1 MKRFSKLMFVA
12 AALLIA
18 LSAFTAFASAEGEE
32 AQICVT
38 LRIEG
43 VDGNMYYGEVKTEAG
58 ETALTAAD
66 VINKAAAD
74 SESLTVVGA
83 DAGYITE
90 VNGLAAGKFGGW
102 DGWLYL
108 LNGEDPGKG
117 VNECEVKDGDSIVL
131 YYGDPFG
138 VGMQYPETDL
148 SKISENEIKIF
159 SNDTVYDESYNA
171 SVVVNPVAGA
181 TVKIGDKEYTTDGNG
196 IIKLDS
202 ALASG
207 KYAVSIEKKAENGCP
222 LVLRFAPDEEIS
234 FSEGK
239 VTLRVEG
246 TDDNLFFG
254 EVEFSEINTYVT
266 VAYVINKA
274 AADSESLT
282 VVGADA
288 GYITE
293 VNGLAAGKYGG
304 WDGWLYLL
312 NGEDPGKGVNDCEV
326 KDGDSIVLYYGDPF
340 GVGMQYPET
349 DLSKISENEIKI
361 FSNDTVYD
369 ENYNASVVVNPVA
382 GATVKIG
389 DREYTT
395 DENGII
401 KLDGTQNAGTYAI
414 TIEKTAENGCP
425 LVLRFAPGTEITING
440 RVTTGDEGIFGTAM
454 LGILALIA
462 GAAVILYGRR
472 AHV

>member
-1 MKRFSKLMFVA
+1 MKRFSKLLFIA
-12 AALLIA
+12 AALLIV

-43 VDGNMYYGEVKTEAG
+43 VDGNMYYGGVNMEAG
-58 ETALTAAD
+58 EAALTAAD
-66 VINKAAAD
+66 VINKAAAEN
-74 SESLTVVGA
+74 ESLTVVGA

-90 VNGLAAGKFGGW
+90 VNGLAAGKYGGW

-138 VGMQYPETDL
+138 VGMQYPEMDL
-148 SKISENEIKIF
+148 SKIN
-159 SNDTVYDESYNA
+159 
-171 SVVVNPVAGA
+171 
-181 TVKIGDKEYTTDGNG
+181 
-196 IIKLDS
+196 
-202 ALASG
+202 
-207 KYAVSIEKKAENGCP
+207 
-222 LVLRFAPDEEIS
+222 
-234 FSEGK
+234 
-239 VTLRVEG
+239 
-246 TDDNLFFG
+246 
-254 EVEFSEINTYVT
+254 
-266 VAYVINKA
+266 
-274 AADSESLT
+274 
-282 VVGADA
+282 
-288 GYITE
+288 
-293 VNGLAAGKYGG
+293 
-304 WDGWLYLL
+304 
-312 NGEDPGKGVNDCEV
+312 
-326 KDGDSIVLYYGDPF
+326 
-340 GVGMQYPET
+340 
-349 DLSKISENEIKI
+349 ENEIKI

-389 DREYTT
+389 DKEYKT
-395 DENGII
+395 DGNGII

-425 LVLRFAPGTEITING
+425 LVLRFAPGTEITVNG

-462 GAAVILYGRR
+462 GAAVILVGRR
-472 AHV
+472 THA